1 MIKKSLLISVVFVV
15 VAGCKP
21 SGSDSSTF
29 PNVAYSP
36 KKEDLIQVQPAAPA
50 VRDLLYKNDSTVS
63 YCEASLDGTQNY
75 SGYRDHKLFPSAS
88 VSKVFLTAFAL
99 SRLGTDYK
107 FIHEWR
113 LRKNANGTFD
123 AFLNSNFDP
132 VFNIEKVLYSMSHLK
147 KYGVTN
153 IRNLYIAKSTR
164 VYLSVL
170 GNPHI
175 ELDSIPVSLDQS
187 IENLKLIFNS
197 KNWGSQTEQARTN
210 VNEFFEK
217 QGKSIDI
224 PSAFSVQNVILDSS
238 GQAAASF
245 ANATALN
252 IQSTS
257 LFRYLKEINLNSN
270 NYMSDA
276 LFALLG
282 GESGFRQFQNEK
294 LGLGLDSLVMRTG
307 SGLPINVNGDRV
319 DNKATCFSILKVMH
333 FVKLIADQA
342 NLDLGYILLTAGLD
356 RGTYE
361 TDLVINKSVVLKTG
375 RLYDVPTL
383 NLAGVVSTQ
392 KGLMVFSFLGHDFSN
407 EDESEMLDK
416 RDSLLKD
423 LLNFYKEKPLFK
435 TLPQNEIFFL

>member
-1 MIKKSLLISVVFVV
+1 MYKKPLLFSIAFVV
-15 VAGCKP
+15 LVGCNP
-21 SGSDSSTF
+21 SSGSSDGAG
-29 PNVAYSP
+29 VVYSP
-36 KKEDLIQVQPAAPA
+36 KKEDLIQVQPAKQAA
-50 VRDLLYKNDSTVS
+50 RTLLYKNDSTVS
-63 YCEASLDGTQNY
+63 YCESSLDGTQNY
-75 SGYRDHKLFPSAS
+75 SGYRDHKLYPSAS

-99 SRLGTDYK
+99 NRLGTDYK
-107 FIHEWR
+107 FMHEWR
-113 LRKNANGTFD
+113 LRKNSNGTYD
-123 AFLNSNFDP
+123 AYLNSNFDP
-132 VFNIEKVLYSMSHLK
+132 VFNIEKALYSMAQLK
-147 KYGVTN
+147 RSGVTQ

-175 ELDSIPVSLDQS
+175 ELDSVPVSLDQS
-187 IENLKLIFNS
+187 IENLKLIYNS
-197 KNWGSQTEQARTN
+197 KNWGGQTQQARNN
-210 VNEFFEK
+210 VVDFYEL

-224 PSAFSVQNVILDSS
+224 PSSFSVQNVILDSN
-238 GQAAASF
+238 GQAEANFATAA
-245 ANATALN
+245 ALN

-282 GESGFRQFQNEK
+282 GESAFRQFQKEK
-294 LGLGLDSLVMRTG
+294 LGLGLDSLLMKTG
-307 SGLPINVNGDRV
+307 SGLPVTINGERV

-333 FVKLIADQA
+333 FIKLIADQA
-342 NLDLGYILLTAGLD
+342 QLDLGYILLTAGLD

-383 NLAGVVSTQ
+383 NLAGIVSTQ

-407 EDESEMLDK
+407 EDETEMINK
-416 RDSLLKD
+416 RDGLLKD

-435 TLPQNEIFFL
+435 TLPQNDIFFL